1 MEVPISIVNIN
12 VSSSSVSFGN
22 KNTFYECDIN
32 TNYYLKKQKTYA
44 VIYGCHDIIF
54 SLHDYFG
61 QKNLQ

>member
-12 VSSSSVSFGN
+12 VSSSSVYFGN
-22 KNTFYECDIN
+22 KNTFYECN
-32 TNYYLKKQKTYA
+32 VYKNNNNNNKTYA
-44 VIYGCHDIIF
+44 VIYGCHDNIF